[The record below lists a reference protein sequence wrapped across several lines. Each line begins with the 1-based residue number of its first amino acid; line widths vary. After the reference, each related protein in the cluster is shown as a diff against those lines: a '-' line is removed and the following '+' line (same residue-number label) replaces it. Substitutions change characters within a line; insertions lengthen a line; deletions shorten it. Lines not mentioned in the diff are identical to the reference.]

1 MNTLDRTAKRI
12 IDILSDACHV
22 PIRDIC
28 VLTHD
33 NNHFKVYV
41 HGISWYNKVT
51 ENIVINKI
59 VKAWNVTIDNIS
71 IMRSPKPWWVFGSTG
86 YVIEV
91 KYE

>member
-12 IDILSDACHV
+12 IDILADACHV

-33 NNHFKVYV
+33 NDHFKAYV
-41 HGISWYNKVT
+41 HGTGWYKDNT
-51 ENIVINKI
+51 TIANKI
-59 VKAWNVTIDNIS
+59 VKAWDVNPDNIS
-71 IMRSPKPWWVFGSTG
+71 IGKSPKPWWVFGSTG